1 MMNLP
6 FINLMISSGIKI
18 WCKQDQSPVFGFFK
32 LELREENLEDTF
44 AELPG
49 WALLLKKTYFKEQ
62 NKYVWRSGGK
72 RLIIPMIMY
81 ILTLNYVYNVYFKWS
96 ENAQSCPTLC
106 NPMDCSLPGPPV
118 QWNSPGQNTGVGTVP
133 FSRASSQPR
142 HQTHVSCT
150 AGGFFTVWAIL
161 SSVNISHCYFKN

>member
-1 MMNLP
+1 MNLP

-32 LELREENLEDTF
+32 LEFREENLEDTF

-96 ENAQSCPTLC
+96 EVKTL
-106 NPMDCSLPGPPV
+106 NHVRLFATP
-118 QWNSPGQNTGVGTVP
+118 WTVACQAP
-133 FSRASSQPR
+133 LFS
-142 HQTHVSCT
+142 
-150 AGGFFTVWAIL
+150 GIL
-161 SSVNISHCYFKN
+161 QARILE

>member
-1 MMNLP
+1 MNLP

-96 ENAQSCPTLC
+96 EVKTL
-106 NPMDCSLPGPPV
+106 NHVRLFATP
-118 QWNSPGQNTGVGTVP
+118 WTVACQAP
-133 FSRASSQPR
+133 LFS
-142 HQTHVSCT
+142 
-150 AGGFFTVWAIL
+150 GIL
-161 SSVNISHCYFKN
+161 QARILE